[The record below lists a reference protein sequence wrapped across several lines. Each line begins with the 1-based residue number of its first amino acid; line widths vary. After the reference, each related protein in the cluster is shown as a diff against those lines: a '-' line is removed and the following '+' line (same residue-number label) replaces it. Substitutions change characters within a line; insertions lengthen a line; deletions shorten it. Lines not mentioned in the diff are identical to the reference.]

1 MARYFATGMKLNCLA
16 LILAVSLPNN
26 ASSADLL
33 SPSDLTIYRQ
43 AFVAMK
49 QNKWDKARNLA
60 SRATVKLPA
69 KVIEWSYLRHSKQLP
84 LYGTLNSF
92 IVKNGHWPGQTR
104 LRKRAELAALK
115 ESSDH
120 PILQFGKRFS
130 PTTGKGRIRYG
141 EALIAS
147 GRQKPGEDWIRR
159 AWVNNNFDKRAGER
173 FLKKH
178 KTILR
183 PEDHRDRANRL
194 LWHFQRQ
201 QATRMLKLLSKEDR
215 AVARARISLH
225 RGLKTAM
232 ADFAKVPQSR
242 TLEPGLLYERV
253 RWHRRKKENDEAV
266 VWLKK
271 LGAGVGPAPHK
282 WWTERH
288 ILIRRAL
295 NDGFDQ
301 QAFELARAHRQK
313 RGKGSYAEAEW
324 LAGWIALRFLQDSNS
339 AFVHFANFT
348 SGVETPVS
356 RARGAYWS
364 GRAAKQSNQLALA
377 AQWFHKGAA
386 YPSTFYGQ
394 MAIEALGKNGK
405 WAPPAK
411 EPDASDASLIFDGR
425 EFVRI
430 VRFLNQLN
438 ESRRADP
445 FLYQLSR
452 TAQSPTEKLLVANLA
467 LEVRRPNVSVR
478 LAKLARRNHIGL
490 GTAGYPRLKLPNKK
504 VEQALAHAVIRQE
517 SEFRPEAISPAGAR
531 GLMQIMP
538 ATAKQVAREVGVK
551 YNKGKLLEPEYNMK
565 LGTHYLRQMI
575 RKYNGSYIMAV
586 AAYNAGMHRVD
597 RWVIDNGDPRK
608 ANVDAVDWI
617 EKIPFGE
624 TRNYV
629 QRVME
634 NLQVYR
640 ALISGGQPKLT
651 LMTDLKRG
659 A

>member
-1 MARYFATGMKLNCLA
+1 MARHFAAGLKLKYFALTLA
-16 LILAVSLPNN
+16 IFAPNIAN
-26 ASSADLL
+26 TADQL
-33 SPSDLTIYRQ
+33 SPGDIAIYRQ
-43 AFVAMK
+43 AYIAMK
-49 QNKWDKARNLA
+49 QDKWDKARNLA

-69 KVIEWSYLRHSKQLP
+69 KVIEWSYLRHSRPLP

-92 IVKNGHWPGQTR
+92 IVKHGHWPGQNL

-130 PTTGKGRIRYG
+130 PKTGKGRIRYG

-147 GRQKPGEDWIRR
+147 GKQKPGEDWIRR
-159 AWVNNNFDKRAGER
+159 AWVNNSFDKRTSER

-178 KTILR
+178 KAILR
-183 PEDHRDRANRL
+183 QEDHQARANRL
-194 LWHFQRQ
+194 LWHFERQ

-215 AVARARISLH
+215 TVAQARISLH
-225 RGLKTAM
+225 RALKTAK
-232 ADFAKVPQSR
+232 ADFAKVPQAR
-242 TLEPGLLYERV
+242 ILEPGLLYERV
-253 RWHRRKKENDEAV
+253 RWHRRKKENDDAV
-266 VWLKK
+266 IWLKK
-271 LGAGVGPAPHK
+271 LGADIGLAPHK

-295 NDGFDQ
+295 NKNFNQ

-313 RGKGSYAEAEW
+313 RGKSSYAEAEW
-324 LAGWIALRFLQDSNS
+324 MAGWIALRFLQDPNA
-339 AFVHFANFT
+339 AFVHFAKFT
-348 SGVETPVS
+348 NGVETPVS

-377 AQWFHKGAA
+377 AQWFQKGAS

-394 MAIEALGKNGK
+394 MAIEALGQNGQ

-411 EPDASDASLIFDGR
+411 KPEASDASLIFDGR

-430 VRFLNQLN
+430 IRYLNQLD

-452 TAQSPTEKLLVANLA
+452 TAQSPAERLLVANLA

-531 GLMQIMP
+531 GLMQLMP
-538 ATAKQVAREVGVK
+538 ATAKEVARELGLK
-551 YNKGKLLEPEYNMK
+551 YNKAKLLEPEYNMK

-575 RKYNGSYIMAV
+575 RKYNGSYIMAA
-586 AAYNAGMHRVD
+586 AAYNAGSHRVD
-597 RWVIDNGDPRK
+597 RWVIAHGDPRK
-608 ANVDAVDWI
+608 INVDAIDWI
-617 EKIPFGE
+617 EKIPFSE

-640 ALISGGQPKLT
+640 ALIAGGQPKLT

-659 A
+659 T